1 VLAVEEGLRPPS
13 CVNPTECVSEHI
25 VPTNAKP
32 TVLSVRSIPLQMYDK
47 RNENES

>member
-1 VLAVEEGLRPPS
+1 MLAVEEGLRPPS

-32 TVLSVRSIPLQMYDK
+32 TVLPVRSIPLQMYDK
-47 RNENES
+47 RNKNEI